1 MATGIIYAGVCGF
14 TINVKA
20 VIDDT
25 LATSR
30 RSKMIKLEI
39 TSDCPNYQKI
49 AEELTEVDAYKEIMH
64 KLHTGKVYEVFSKYS
79 PHPSCPGVSGILKT
93 LEVTAG
99 LALPQTASIS
109 VTKDNASI
117 DEVGKIQS

>member
-1 MATGIIYAGVCGF
+1 MAIGIIHAGICGF

-20 VIDDT
+20 VSDDSQSN
-25 LATSR
+25 SR

-49 AEELTEVDAYKEIMH
+49 AKELTEVDAYQEILN
-64 KLHTGKVYEVFSKYS
+64 KLHMGKVYEIYAKYS

-93 LEVTAG
+93 VEVAAG
-99 LALPQTASIS
+99 LALPQSASI
-109 VTKDNASI
+109 TI
-117 DEVGKIQS
+117 DK

>member
-1 MATGIIYAGVCGF
+1 MLKSSTGGRIIMATGVIHAGVCGF

-20 VIDDT
+20 VSDEDN
-25 LATSR
+25 
-30 RSKMIKLEI
+30 KVQLEI

-49 AEELTEVDAYKEIMH
+49 AKELTEVEAYKEIFNKMH
-64 KLHTGKVYEVFSKYS
+64 VGRVYEVFAKYS

-93 LEVTAG
+93 MEVAAG

-109 VTKDNASI
+109 ITK
-117 DEVGKIQS
+117 E

>member
-1 MATGIIYAGVCGF
+1 MATGIIHCGVCGF

-20 VIDDT
+20 VSDDNQ
-25 LATSR
+25 LNSR

-39 TSDCPNYQKI
+39 TSNCPNYQKI
-49 AEELTEVDAYKEIMH
+49 ALELTEVDAYKEMFN
-64 KLHTGKVYEVFSKYS
+64 KLHMGKVYESFAKHS

-93 LEVTAG
+93 VEVAAG

-109 VTKDNASI
+109 VMK
-117 DEVGKIQS
+117 

>member
-1 MATGIIYAGVCGF
+1 MATGIIHCGVCGF
-14 TINVKA
+14 TINVNA
-20 VIDDT
+20 QSDDSQ
-25 LATSR
+25 LNSR

-49 AEELTEVDAYKEIMH
+49 ALELTEVDAYKEMFN
-64 KLHTGKVYEVFSKYS
+64 KLHMGKVYESFAKHS

-93 LEVTAG
+93 VEVAAG

-109 VTKDNASI
+109 VMK
-117 DEVGKIQS
+117 